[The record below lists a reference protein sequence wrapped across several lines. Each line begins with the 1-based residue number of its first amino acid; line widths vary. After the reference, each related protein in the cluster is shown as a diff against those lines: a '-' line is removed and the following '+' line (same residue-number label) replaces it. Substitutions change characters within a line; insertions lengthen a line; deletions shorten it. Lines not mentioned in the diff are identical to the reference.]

1 MSANPAIPLN
11 SPFPRRR
18 GFQQPT
24 GWSSLLLL
32 LFPGTKAKS
41 DSRPRGVFNSRMAGH
56 DRGYIEDK
64 YVSIL
69 QALVLLALL
78 LAPILCIAQVSDPT
92 PLRFRDT
99 AEETRFHQLTS
110 ELRCVMCQ
118 NQSLADSNAQIAHD
132 LRREVLD
139 LMNQGRSD
147 AEIKRFL
154 VERYGEFVLYKP
166 EVQRDTWLLWFG
178 PGLLLLAGA
187 IVIVVIVR
195 KRGAGGT
202 VVSDDNQEW

>member
-1 MSANPAIPLN
+1 MKP
-11 SPFPRRR
+11 
-18 GFQQPT
+18 
-24 GWSSLLLL
+24 LLLL
-32 LFPGTKAKS
+32 T
-41 DSRPRGVFNSRMAGH
+41 
-56 DRGYIEDK
+56 
-64 YVSIL
+64 
-69 QALVLLALL
+69 LL
-78 LAPILCIAQVSDPT
+78 LLSSLAHAQVSDPT
-92 PLRFRDT
+92 PLRFRDA

-139 LMNQGRSD
+139 LMNQGKSD
-147 AEIKRFL
+147 AQIKRFL

-187 IVIVVIVR
+187 IIVAVTVR
-195 KRGAGGT
+195 RRGSGGT
-202 VVSDDNQEW
+202 VANDDNQEW

>member
-1 MSANPAIPLN
+1 MNANLTA
-11 SPFPRRR
+11 SFTSSFPRRR
-18 GFQQPT
+18 GFQQPN

-32 LFPGTKAKS
+32 EAKS
-41 DSRPRGVFNSRMAGH
+41 DSHLRGAFNSRMAGH
-56 DRGYIEDK
+56 DGNCVDGRYIFF
-64 YVSIL
+64 L
-69 QALVLLALL
+69 RTLVLLALL
-78 LAPILCIAQVSDPT
+78 LAPALCIAQVSDPT
-92 PLRFRDT
+92 PLQFRDV

-132 LRREVLD
+132 LRREVLE
-139 LMNQGRSD
+139 LMNQGKSD

-166 EVQRDTWLLWFG
+166 EIQRDTWLLWFG

-187 IVIVVIVR
+187 IAIVVIVR
-195 KRGAGGT
+195 KRSGGGS
-202 VVSDDNQEW
+202 VARDDNQEW